1 MARRKQP
8 PPPQPPH
15 TTWIERFQAVGLVLL
30 ILLAWSNSFST
41 SLHFDDFHALSD
53 RYVAAPGLG
62 LEIFRF
68 GQTRPLTYFSFHLNY
83 LAGGMDPYG
92 YHVVNLL
99 LHLANSLL
107 MLAIARRHLAP
118 LAAGLAAALFAL
130 HPIQTESVTYIF
142 ARSTLLATLFAL
154 LCFWFYLRDRPV
166 VSALFFALSL
176 LAKEETV
183 ALPAFLVLYDY
194 ARQHRPRWGYYAS
207 LLAIAAL
214 AAARLFYLLE
224 TVPDA
229 QAGFHLR
236 GVPAHLY
243 ALTQFRVIWIYLR
256 LLLLPMGLNLD
267 HDVGLSQGLLSPWT
281 TLPAMLGILG
291 LVAGHGW
298 MLWTKR
304 SRPALWMLGFLS
316 LLAPSSSIV
325 AQADL
330 IFEHRTYY
338 PLTCLVIVAAAAL
351 SAALQKLPLAG
362 RWIVSAIL
370 LASLCAGVW
379 TRNRVWQDEKTLW
392 TDVLAKSPNKA
403 RGYLGLGRA
412 IAAEDPQR
420 ARELLE
426 KGLQIDPNFA
436 DLRTNL
442 GVVLIRLDDPRAA
455 LGHFQKAMSLTR
467 PTPEHW
473 NNIGAAQYRMGNAAA
488 AETSYRTALRLD
500 PCAGNARLNLMH
512 VLDVQ
517 GNRPEASRTGEV
529 PSGCRLPVD
538 LARQIADYRKN
549 LGP

>member
-8 PPPQPPH
+8 PPLPQPPIA
-15 TTWIERFQAVGLVLL
+15 WIERFQVAALALL
-30 ILLAWSNSFST
+30 ILLSWSNSFST
-41 SLHFDDFHALSD
+41 SFHFDDYHALSD

-92 YHVVNLL
+92 YHVVNFV

-107 MLAIARRHLAP
+107 LLVIARRHLAP
-118 LAAGLAAALFAL
+118 WTAGLAASLFAL

-154 LCFWFYLRDRPV
+154 LCFWFFLRERFAA
-166 VSALFFALSL
+166 SAIFFGLSL

-183 ALPAFLVLYDY
+183 ALPAFLMLYDY
-194 ARQHRPRWGYYAS
+194 ARQRRPRWGYYAAI
-207 LLAIAAL
+207 LAIAAL
-214 AAARLFYLLE
+214 AAARLLYLLA

-256 LLLLPMGLNLD
+256 LLLLPVGLNLD
-267 HDVGLSQGLLSPWT
+267 HDVALSQGLLTPWT
-281 TLPAMLGILG
+281 TLPAILGIVA
-291 LVAGHGW
+291 LVAALGW
-298 MLWTKR
+298 MLWRKR
-304 SRPALWMLGFLS
+304 SRPALWTLGFLV
-316 LLAPSSSIV
+316 LLSPSSSIV

-351 SAALQKLPLAG
+351 SAAVQRLP
-362 RWIVSAIL
+362 VSVRCIAAAL
-370 LASLCAGVW
+370 LLSGLCIGVW
-379 TRNRVWQDEKTLW
+379 MRNRVWHDEKSLW

-412 IAAEDPQR
+412 LAAEDPHR
-420 ARELLE
+420 ARELME

-436 DLRTNL
+436 DLQTNL
-442 GVVLIRLDDPRAA
+442 GVVLMRLDDPRAA
-455 LGHFQKAMSLTR
+455 LSRFQKAMALTR
-467 PTPEHW
+467 PSADHW
-473 NNIGAAQYRMGNAAA
+473 NNIGAAQYRMGDVASAQS
-488 AETSYRTALRLD
+488 SYRHALQLD
-500 PCAGNARLNLMH
+500 PCFGNARINLMH

-517 GNRPEASRTGEV
+517 GNRPEAWRTGEI
-529 PSGCRLPVD
+529 PSGCRLQVD
-538 LARQIADYRKN
+538 LARRIAEYRKN